1 MSGGGNYKH
10 VFKVNYNKVVA
21 YDRWKTEYASPYTHI
36 FMPIIR
42 SFPVT
47 ANIRDPPIIFR
58 RITSAPVCVKFVG
71 HKTYKFRPMI
81 SNQPLNYAT
90 RNIEAMIQDNNNIIW
105 QTVTNNGE
113 QLVKSKVIGTCPIL
127 PVPEDFD
134 NLTLN
139 PESIEAEVQG

>member
-1 MSGGGNYKH
+1 MSIEDFGTYPTRSGEFNRHWKIVKVHRVNMSGGGNYKH
-10 VFKVNYNKVVA
+10 VFKINYNKVVTN
-21 YDRWKTEYASPYTHI
+21 DRWSLEYAAPYSHV

-58 RITSAPVCVKFVG
+58 RITSAPVCVNFTG

-90 RNIEAMIQDNNNIIW
+90 RNMEAM
-105 QTVTNNGE
+105 V
-113 QLVKSKVIGTCPIL
+113 
-127 PVPEDFD
+127 
-134 NLTLN
+134 
-139 PESIEAEVQG
+139 